1 MREGTGRKN
10 KYIVKDN
17 GKKKNYQN
25 TVRQPTELGDV
36 ISDLQ
41 KLIFGKAKTKT
52 VDELTK
58 GKQKQMTNIQN

>member
-1 MREGTGRKN
+1 MKALERN
-10 KYIVKDN
+10 NYIVKDN

-25 TVRQPTELGDV
+25 TVRQPTELGNV

-41 KLIFGKAKTKT
+41 KVIFGKTKTKT

-58 GKQKQMTNIQN
+58 GK

>member
-1 MREGTGRKN
+1 MSEVSGVKN
-10 KYIVKDN
+10 NYIVTDN

-58 GKQKQMTNIQN
+58 GK